1 MHFVK
6 QFLFAIALC
15 AAAMMPAAHAET
27 VALQWVDS
35 GSYDEYGNHR
45 PVTTNY
51 IAGNCT
57 NCYGQ
62 SGVDFRNFFVF
73 DTSALQGT
81 VTSGILRL
89 RNGYVAAEGLYSVY
103 DVTTDVPALRAGGFN
118 KLSTFDDLGSGVL
131 YGSAWVLP
139 SDITG
144 RTFVDVVLN
153 AAALAALNASDGL
166 FALGGN
172 YAGAWHA
179 FGGTDT
185 DERRQL
191 ILEVSAVPEPS
202 SVALLGAGLA
212 LVGLAR
218 RRASRT
224 GLARK
229 DLWTVR
235 A

>member
-1 MHFVK
+1 MK
-6 QFLFAIALC
+6 KLLSSIALC
-15 AAAMMPAAHAET
+15 AAAMLSSAQAAT
-27 VALQWVDS
+27 VTLPWVDS
-35 GSYDEYGNHR
+35 GSYDEFGNHR
-45 PVTTNY
+45 AVTTNY

-139 SDITG
+139 SDLTG

-218 RRASRT
+218 RRAPRT
-224 GLARK
+224 TAPARAM
-229 DLWTVR
+229 R
-235 A
+235 